1 MSATSL
7 ANNGSNLSADLTS
20 SNLAFN
26 ASTGFVEY
34 VAVASTENSPI
45 DFGSDGNDAG
55 AWDSQLVLSLD
66 AVLQSKVSVYVNNI
80 SKTIEINHD
89 LDERLS
95 VLLFDILGSRI
106 MDVKNI
112 AKAQSL
118 DVSLLKTGFYILIG
132 KSSGNYFSKKIL
144 IY

>member
-1 MSATSL
+1 MKKHLASAMVTLSL
-7 ANNGSNLSADLTS
+7 ALSSLW
-20 SNLAFN
+20 F
-26 ASTGFVEY
+26 
-34 VAVASTENSPI
+34 
-45 DFGSDGNDAG
+45 
-55 AWDSQLVLSLD
+55 LVLVQRLMIL
-66 AVLQSKVSVYVNNI
+66 VLQSKVSVYVNNI